1 MRPFVSTRDV
11 FLAQLDIM
19 NTSNLVEF
27 GFIIFDGNDAA
38 LKALK
43 NYVTNPET

>member
-1 MRPFVSTRDV
+1 MKEYVIESVDLLFYV
-11 FLAQLDIM
+11 FLARYHEHLRM
-19 NTSNLVEF
+19 VEF

-43 NYVTNPET
+43 NYVK